1 MKKQT
6 FAIII
11 AVIFIAAMFIYKD
24 SMTLSE
30 VILAFVGMG
39 STIGFVWKWLTVE
52 EVKKEEIKKRENLV
66 AENRK
71 LRNDLETDKR

>member
-52 EVKKEEIKKRENLV
+52 EVKKEEIQKRENLV

>member
-30 VILAFVGMG
+30 VILAFVGTG
-39 STIGFVWKWLTVE
+39 STIGFVWKWISE
-52 EVKKEEIKKRENLV
+52 KEETMSFNIDGKISY
-66 AENRK
+66 
-71 LRNDLETDKR
+71 

>member
-39 STIGFVWKWLTVE
+39 STIGFVWKWISE
-52 EVKKEEIKKRENLV
+52 KEEKEENKKVKETFHKAMGMSV
-66 AENRK
+66 
-71 LRNDLETDKR
+71 NDYEDLK

>member
-24 SMTLSE
+24 SMTLLE
-30 VILAFVGMG
+30 VMLAFVGMG

-52 EVKKEEIKKRENLV
+52 EVKKEKKQKRENLV